1 MNELPNELIEKALHL
16 TGKSMEDMNIPKYL
30 WDCNVNWMA
39 FPEFWDEFSIE
50 KLCYYL
56 LSPKFLLEFSKKHR
70 DKYHPVL
77 VNQTPD
83 MQWHAGILWEHIFLY
98 QNWEEKYLI
107 STLSDVLE

>member
-16 TGKSMEDMNIPKYL
+16 TGKSMEDVEINGYWSDWIYIIPMI
-30 WDCNVNWMA
+30 VN
-39 FPEFWDEFSIE
+39 EFSIE
-50 KLCYYL
+50 KFFYYL